1 MIWVF
6 NGRKKKIKKR
16 KRKILKRL
24 VGDGIIFILGVRTKK
39 ISGKKKVWV
48 GGKSV
53 VGRKSVWVGKD

>member
-6 NGRKKKIKKR
+6 NGRKKEIKKR

-24 VGDGIIFILGVRTKK
+24 VGDGIIFIVGGKDKK
-39 ISGKKKVWV
+39 RSGKKKVWV

-53 VGRKSVWVGKD
+53 VGRKSVLVGKD